1 MNRIKE
7 VIKKQGF
14 FGIFPWL
21 WLVFAYLWQLRFQI
35 FYGRAILDS
44 DLAGEMVL
52 ANLLNKEHSIISKEW
67 FYSTELRVFE
77 SQWFYRLGLLIS
89 PNNWHVARVIA
100 TMLMLAIFAALVII
114 AARMLGLGK
123 WGIWAAAILLCP
135 CGRFWFVYSLYGT
148 YYLIYSFFSL
158 MTVIG
163 IAGIVKSRKAISPKN
178 VGFYVLGS
186 FAGLAS
192 GLNGIKQFIL
202 FFAPLL
208 IATFIMLIVSAF
220 EKRDSIKSEKD
231 IIAVCGKEVRIF
243 VSALVFSCFNL
254 LGFLINS
261 HVLKNHYSFSE
272 FGMTTW
278 SSEGKDRLY
287 NLFIDY
293 VSLFGYEKG
302 FKVLSVKGLL
312 SGVGLIFGFLAVAVL
327 IYLGGRFKKLGL
339 AERFILLINVCTLG
353 FCSVVFCF
361 IELYQN
367 YYWLYQEYYW
377 LPLRTFAV
385 FAILIAIRF
394 AVRESGLQLKIL
406 PIVCAVLAAGLVT
419 AVSKNTLLNAVENPQ
434 VHCGYEEAA
443 DFLVENGLTKGYAML
458 WSSNVLRELS
468 SGKIET
474 WNIASPDAYVLHKW
488 LQEKSHLDTMPEGK
502 VFFIMSSDPY
512 QLGEAYKDSLFIQG
526 DNCEEVFNKDNIH
539 IYVFDSAESFR
550 SSGMEL

>member
-1 MNRIKE
+1 MNKIKKVIKE
-7 VIKKQGF
+7 QGF
-14 FGIFPWL
+14 LGLFPWL

-35 FYGRAILDS
+35 LYGRAILDS

-67 FYSTELRVFE
+67 YYSTELRVFE
-77 SQWFYRLGLLIS
+77 SQWFYRIGLLIS

-114 AARMLGLGK
+114 TARMLGLGK
-123 WGIWAAAILLCP
+123 YGTWAAAILLCP
-135 CGRFWFVYSLYGT
+135 CGRFWFVYALYGT
-148 YYLIYSFFSL
+148 YYLIYSYFSL
-158 MTVIG
+158 LTVIG
-163 IAGIVKSRKAISPKN
+163 VAGIAKSEKVISPKN
-178 VGFYVLGS
+178 IIFLVLGA
-186 FAGLAS
+186 FAGMAS

-202 FFAPLL
+202 FFVPLL
-208 IATFIMLIVSAF
+208 ITTFLILVISVI
-220 EKRDSIKSEKD
+220 EKKDSIKSEKD
-231 IIAVCGKEVRIF
+231 VPVVCKKEMRIF
-243 VSALVFSCFNL
+243 LSSLLFSCFNL
-254 LGFLINS
+254 AGYLINS
-261 HVLKNHYSFSE
+261 KIFTKIYSYSE

-278 SSEGKDRLY
+278 SAEGKDRLY

-312 SGVGLIFGFLAVAVL
+312 SGAGLVLGFLAVIVL
-327 IYLGGRFKKLGL
+327 IYLFRKFKVLNL
-339 AERFILLINVCTLG
+339 PERFILLINICTLG
-353 FCSVVFCF
+353 FCSLVFCF

-377 LPLRTFAV
+377 LPLRTFAI
-385 FAILIAIRF
+385 FAILITIRLI
-394 AVRESGLQLKIL
+394 VKESGIRLKYL

-488 LQEKSHLDTMPEGK
+488 LQEKSHLETMPEGK

-512 QLGEAYKDSLFIQG
+512 QLGESYSESLFIQG

-539 IYVFDSAESFR
+539 IYVFESAESFR
-550 SSGMEL
+550 ESGLEL

>member
-1 MNRIKE
+1 MGKIKNLIKE
-7 VIKKQGF
+7 QGF
-14 FGIFPWL
+14 WGLFPWL

-35 FYGRAILDS
+35 LYGKAILDS

-52 ANLLNKEHSIISKEW
+52 ANLLNKEHSIISREW
-67 FYSTELRVFE
+67 YYSTELRVFE

-89 PNNWHVARVIA
+89 PNNWHIARIIA

-114 AARMLGLGK
+114 TARMLGLGK
-123 WGIWAAAILLCP
+123 YGTWAAAILLCP
-135 CGRFWFVYSLYGT
+135 CGRFWFVYALYGT
-148 YYLIYSFFSL
+148 YYLIYSYFSL
-158 MTVIG
+158 LTVIG
-163 IAGIVKSRKAISPKN
+163 VAGIAKSERVVSPKN
-178 VGFYVLGS
+178 TLFLILGS
-186 FAGLAS
+186 FAGIAS

-202 FFAPLL
+202 FFVPLL
-208 IATFIMLIVSAF
+208 ISTFLILVISVF
-220 EKRDSIKSEKD
+220 EKKDRIEKEKD
-231 IIAVCGKEVRIF
+231 IIPVCGKEVRIF
-243 VSALVFSCFNL
+243 LSALLFSCFNL
-254 LGFLINS
+254 IGYLINAK
-261 HVLKNHYSFSE
+261 VFKNIYSYSE

-278 SSEGKDRLY
+278 SSESKDRLY
-287 NLFIDY
+287 NLLIDY

-302 FKVLSVKGLL
+302 FKVLSVQGLL
-312 SGVGLIFGFLAVAVL
+312 SGAGLVFGFIAVL
-327 IYLGGRFKKLGL
+327 VLVYLAKKFRKLNL
-339 AERFILLINVCTLG
+339 AERFILIINISTLA
-353 FCSVVFCF
+353 FCSMVFCF

-385 FAILIAIRF
+385 FAVLIAIRLI
-394 AVRESGLQLKIL
+394 VRESKLKLKFL
-406 PIVCAVLAAGLVT
+406 PVMCAVLAAGLVT
-419 AVSKNTLLNAVENPQ
+419 AVSKNTLLNAVANPQ

-488 LQEKSHLDTMPEGK
+488 LQEKSHLETMPDGK
-502 VFFIMSSDPY
+502 VFFIMSSDPQ
-512 QLGEAYKDSLFIQG
+512 QLGESYSESTFIQG

-550 SSGMEL
+550 DSGLEL